1 MDRSRIDKSR
11 TTTTIIISLFEQRCS
26 NDLFLLCS
34 TKSNRLFIITE
45 IFILDSFHGIEYA
58 VETEQGLSENSRLIL
73 NRCALNAQQR
83 KRFKEGESIDQ
94 IIEHEE
100 PVEKMAEE
108 AEPRLV
114 KTLLHPSN
122 STHSIS
128 LKKSEHHL
136 PTERYSHPL
145 YSLSSSIHSTCIDP

>member
-1 MDRSRIDKSR
+1 M
-11 TTTTIIISLFEQRCS
+11 
-26 NDLFLLCS
+26 
-34 TKSNRLFIITE
+34 
-45 IFILDSFHGIEYA
+45 
-58 VETEQGLSENSRLIL
+58 ETEQGLSENSPLIL

-83 KRFKEGESIDQ
+83 KRFREGESIDQ

-100 PVEKMAEE
+100 PVEKIADE

-114 KTLLHPSN
+114 TIFLHPSD

-128 LKKSEHHL
+128 LKKSEDYL

-145 YSLSSSIHSTCIDP
+145 FFPLLIRPVLIRNIFIPFSVLRMYSNENLYTYTITY